1 MTRII
6 AGDFKGRTLKVPP
19 SVTRP
24 TSSRVREAMFSS
36 LEHAH
41 GGLEDMRVL
50 DLFAGSGALAIESL
64 SRGAAY
70 AELMENDSKAVA
82 TIKDNLKSLGVAAHV
97 VGGDLFAHLASG
109 TPAQGF
115 GVVFADPPYGIAD
128 ERMTHLLELLRDGK
142 WLNDDAVVVVE
153 RDKRSTCEWPEG
165 FGDIEQRS
173 YGDTVVWYGHFIGSE
188 VEKS

>member
-6 AGDFKGRTLKVPP
+6 AGDLKGRTLKVPP

-50 DLFAGSGALAIESL
+50 DLFAGSGALAIESI
-64 SRGAAY
+64 SRGAEY
-70 AELMENDSKAVA
+70 AELMESDAKAVT
-82 TIKDNLKSLGVAAHV
+82 TIKENLKSLNINAHV
-97 VGGDLFAHLASG
+97 VGGDLFGHLAGGSTSG
-109 TPAQGF
+109 RF
-115 GVVFADPPYGIAD
+115 DVVFADPPYGIAD
-128 ERMTHLLELLRDGK
+128 ERMTHMLELLRDGD

-153 RDKRSTCEWPEG
+153 RDKRSVCEWPDG

-188 VEKS
+188 VE

>member
-6 AGDFKGRTLKVPP
+6 AGELKGRTLKVPQ

-50 DLFAGSGALAIESL
+50 DLFAGSGSLAFESL
-64 SRGAAY
+64 SRRAAY
-70 AELMENDSKAVA
+70 AELMESDAKAVA
-82 TIKDNLKSLGVAAHV
+82 VIKDNLTALKVNAHV
-97 VGGDLFAHLASG
+97 VGGDLFGHLANGSTSG
-109 TPAQGF
+109 KF
-115 GVVFADPPYGIAD
+115 DVVFADPPYGIAD
-128 ERMTHLLELLRDGK
+128 ERMTEMLELLRDGN

-153 RDKRSTCEWPEG
+153 RDKRSVCRWPDG

-173 YGDTVVWYGHFIGSE
+173 YGDTVVWYGHFIESGE
-188 VEKS
+188 E